1 MQITHTTAQHPLEVT
16 DATFARDVQQSPVP
30 VLLDC
35 WAPWCGPCRQM
46 APVMEEL
53 ASELSGQ
60 VTVAKLNVDENPETA
75 TRLGIMSIPAL
86 LLFKEG
92 QRIGQMVGAAPKT
105 QVSAAV
111 RKALNLA

>member
-1 MQITHTTAQHPLEVT
+1 MQINQTTAPHPLEVT
-16 DATFARDVQQSPVP
+16 DATFVRDVQQSPVP

-35 WAPWCGPCRQM
+35 WAPWCGPCRRM

-53 ASELSGQ
+53 ASEFAGQ

-86 LLFKEG
+86 LLFKDG
-92 QRIGQMVGAAPKT
+92 QPIGQMVGAAPKT
-105 QVSAAV
+105 QVSTAV
-111 RKALNLA
+111 RRALNLA